1 MGGPLVNR
9 LKISLSK
16 TRENFQ
22 NILKEIITGRVTIEE
37 DLWEELTELLIQAD
51 LGVKTTSKVVTDLKD
66 KVLKEKIAEPSQL
79 PELLKEELLSLLP
92 ANSLKINTSKD
103 TLTVILMVGVNGGG
117 KTTTI
122 GKLAYRFKREGRKVL
137 LAAADTFRAAAVEQL
152 EVWGRRV
159 GTEVI
164 KQRPGADPAAVV
176 YDALSAGLSRGVD
189 ILIIDTAGRLHTKV
203 NLMEELK
210 KIRKVIKR
218 EIPQAPQEVLLVLD
232 ATIGQNALSQALIFK
247 QAIGLTGIVL
257 TKLDGTAKGGIIIA
271 IFEELKV
278 PVKLVGTGERLED
291 LSDFNS
297 FDFVSALI
305 RC

>member
-16 TRENFQ
+16 TGENFQ
-22 NILKEIITGRVTIEE
+22 NIFKKIITGRVAIEE
-37 DLWEELTELLIQAD
+37 SLFEELTELLIRAD
-51 LGVKTTSKVVTDLKD
+51 LGVKTTSKVVTNLKD
-66 KVLKEKIAEPSQL
+66 KVLRKKIAEPSQL

-92 ANSLKINTSKD
+92 ANSLKISTSKG

-122 GKLAYRFKREGRKVL
+122 GKLAYRFKKEGKCVL

-176 YDALSAGLSRGVD
+176 YDALSASLSRGVD

-203 NLMEELK
+203 NLIEELK
-210 KIRKVIKR
+210 KIKRVIKR
-218 EIPQAPQEVLLVLD
+218 KVPQAPQEVLLVLD

-247 QAIGLTGIVL
+247 EAV
-257 TKLDGTAKGGIIIA
+257 
-271 IFEELKV
+271 V
-278 PVKLVGTGERLED
+278 
-291 LSDFNS
+291 
-297 FDFVSALI
+297 
-305 RC
+305 